1 MATSKNRIRMEIPA
15 LHLGLC
21 IQRLLPLRQSNP
33 LVTDYIQPCQFAG
46 RKDAEVGLL
55 RKGWAPEK
63 AIIWLIALV

>member
-1 MATSKNRIRMEIPA
+1 MEIPA